1 MPWVVDLFGLEE
13 AEIMRWFETRAARFD
28 QDNAPDAAGQAD
40 GQGDTDRPRTHDRNL
55 GLRRATIGQAL
66 TAPDHAIDDNNSL
79 RCWRVL
85 TPMIAAVTKS
95 GAIAADNAACGDQFW
110 FAPPSGL
117 RRTLRTKSPIL
128 R

>member
-13 AEIMRWFETRAARFD
+13 AEIMHWFETRTARFD
-28 QDNAPDAAGQAD
+28 QENAADAAGQAD
-40 GQGDTDRPRTHDRNL
+40 GQGDTDRPRPDDCNL
-55 GLRRATIGQAL
+55 SFHRATIGQAL

-110 FAPPSGL
+110 LAPPSGL
-117 RRTLRTKSPIL
+117 RRISRTKSPIL

>member
-1 MPWVVDLFGLEE
+1 MQRPPHTEVVPPNILLRYSSVGACRGSSICSALKKLRLCTGLK
-13 AEIMRWFETRAARFD
+13 RD
-28 QDNAPDAAGQAD
+28 DC
-40 GQGDTDRPRTHDRNL
+40 NL
-55 GLRRATIGQAL
+55 SLRRATIGQAL

-110 FAPPSGL
+110 LAPPLGL
-117 RRTLRTKSPIL
+117 RRISRTKSPIL

>member
-1 MPWVVDLFGLEE
+1 MQRPPHTEVVPPNILLRYSSVSACRGSSICLALKKLRLCTGLK
-13 AEIMRWFETRAARFD
+13 RD
-28 QDNAPDAAGQAD
+28 DC
-40 GQGDTDRPRTHDRNL
+40 NL
-55 GLRRATIGQAL
+55 SLRRATIGQAL

-110 FAPPSGL
+110 LAPPLGL
-117 RRTLRTKSPIL
+117 RRISRTKSPIL